1 MKRSLVPAAAIA
13 AVCLLPV
20 AFATAQAE
28 EPHTYRGTVYKVQAG
43 ALDLITGVGYAL
55 RVVHIRTPATTVV
68 ARGSASLHVSEL
80 KPGDVVQADCRL
92 TDAGLIAERIEQRD
106 TR

>member
-1 MKRSLVPAAAIA
+1 MKRSLVQAAAIA

-28 EPHTYRGTVYKVQAG
+28 EPRTYRGTVYAVHLG
-43 ALDLITGVGYAL
+43 GLDLLTGVGEAL
-55 RVVHIRTPATTVV
+55 RVVYIRTPETTVV
-68 ARGSASLHVSEL
+68 RGGGSRHGREIKA
-80 KPGDVVQADCRL
+80 GDVIEADCRL
-92 TDAGLIAERIEQRD
+92 TDAGLVAERIEQRE

>member
-1 MKRSLVPAAAIA
+1 MKRSLVQAAAIA

-28 EPHTYRGTVYKVQAG
+28 EPHTYRGTVR
-43 ALDLITGVGYAL
+43 L
-55 RVVHIRTPATTVV
+55 VHIRTPEKTVV
-68 ARGSASLHVSEL
+68 ARGGVSLHVSEL
-80 KPGDVVQADCRL
+80 KPGDVVRADCRL
-92 TDAGLIAERIEQRD
+92 TDTGLVAERIEQRE

>member
-1 MKRSLVPAAAIA
+1 MKRSLVQAAVI

-55 RVVHIRTPATTVV
+55 RLVHIRTPETTVV
-68 ARGSASLHVSEL
+68 RGGGSRHGREIKA
-80 KPGDVVQADCRL
+80 GDVIEADCRL
-92 TDAGLIAERIEQRD
+92 TDVGLVAERIEQRE
-106 TR
+106 TP

>member
-1 MKRSLVPAAAIA
+1 LVQAAVI

-55 RVVHIRTPATTVV
+55 RLVHIRTPETTVV
-68 ARGSASLHVSEL
+68 RGGGSRHGREIKA
-80 KPGDVVQADCRL
+80 GDVIEADCRL
-92 TDAGLIAERIEQRD
+92 TDVGLVAERIEQRE
-106 TR
+106 TP

>member
-1 MKRSLVPAAAIA
+1 MKCVARAVALAAVLLLPAA
-13 AVCLLPV
+13 
-20 AFATAQAE
+20 FASAQAE

-43 ALDLITGVGYAL
+43 ALDLVTGVGYAL
-55 RVVHIRTPATTVV
+55 RLVHIRTPETTVV
-68 ARGSASLHVSEL
+68 AHGGAALHVSEL

-92 TDAGLIAERIEQRD
+92 TDTGLVAERIEQRE